1 MLSVAGLSLVSFEAA
16 LCLVDD
22 VNAALAPD
30 DAIIAMA
37 TAQRFQRI
45 ANFHWS
51 RPDDRAGAE
60 DVGNCG
66 GT

>member
-1 MLSVAGLSLVSFEAA
+1 LAGFEAA
-16 LCLVDD
+16 LRLVDN

-30 DAIIAMA
+30 DAIIAMTA
-37 TAQRFQRI
+37 AQRFQRI
-45 ANFHWS
+45 ANFHWCY
-51 RPDDRAGAE
+51 PDDRAGAE